1 MNVYI
6 ERAMFSELEDSL
18 KNVPAVAL
26 LGPRQCGKSTLAR
39 HFCQGRQDV
48 LYLDLE
54 RPLDL
59 AKLQDPEALFEANA
73 DKLVCID
80 EVQRAPELFTV
91 LRYIIDRHERPGQ
104 FLILGSASRDLIRQ
118 SSETLAG
125 RIRYLELTPFLL
137 SEISTG
143 ASLQDYWIRGG
154 FPRSWLAASHE
165 QSFEWRLDFTRDFLE
180 RDIPMLKR
188 RVEPS
193 AVGRLWTMLAHV
205 HGQLLNMSAISS
217 SLGIDSNTVRSYIDL
232 LEGAFI
238 VRRLPPYTAN
248 LKKRLVKR
256 PKIYFR
262 DTGLL
267 FAMLGIE
274 SWNDL
279 MSYPVFGFSW
289 EGLCIENILAHTKR
303 NVQATFYRTVR
314 GAEIDLILK
323 RGKDQVALEF
333 KVSTA
338 PRISKGFRMAVK
350 DLDIKR
356 AWVISP
362 VDSAF
367 EVRGVRIVSLQEFL
381 SCGEMGVFF
390 RGFNQ

>member
-1 MNVYI
+1 MNVYV
-6 ERAMFSELEDSL
+6 ERVMFSELENSL

-39 HFCQGRQDV
+39 HFCQGREDV

-80 EVQRAPELFTV
+80 EVRRAPELFTV
-91 LRYIIDRHERPGQ
+91 LRYIIDRRERPGQ

-137 SEISTG
+137 SEIGCG
-143 ASLQDYWIRGG
+143 ASLRDYWIRGG
-154 FPRSWLAASHE
+154 FPRSWLAASQE
-165 QSFEWRLDFTRDFLE
+165 QSLEWRLDFTRDFLD
-180 RDIPMLKR
+180 RDIPLLKH

-232 LEGAFI
+232 LEGAFM
-238 VRRLPPYTAN
+238 VRRLPPYAAN
-248 LKKRLVKR
+248 LKKRLVKT

-267 FAMLGIE
+267 LAMLGIE
-274 SWNDL
+274 NWNDL

-289 EGLCIENILAHTKR
+289 EGLCIENILARTKR

-314 GAEIDLILK
+314 GAEIDLVLR
-323 RGKDQVALEF
+323 RGVEHVALEF
-333 KVSTA
+333 KASTA
-338 PRISKGFRMAVK
+338 PRIPKGFRIAVK
-350 DLDIKR
+350 DLGIKR

-362 VDSAF
+362 VDSVF
-367 EVRGVRIVSLQEFL
+367 EVHGIQVTPLAQFL
-381 SCGEMGVFF
+381 ACDEMKGFF
-390 RGFNQ
+390 RGLKA

>member
-6 ERAMFSELEDSL
+6 EREMSSELEHSL
-18 KNVPAVAL
+18 KDVPAVAL

-39 HFCQGRQDV
+39 RFCQGRRDV

-59 AKLQDPEALFEANA
+59 AKLQDPEALFVANA

-80 EVQRAPELFTV
+80 EIQRAPELFTV

-137 SEISTG
+137 TEIGSG

-154 FPRSWLAASHE
+154 FPRSWLAASGQ
-165 QSFEWRLDFTRDFLE
+165 QSLDWRLDFTRDFLE
-180 RDIPMLKR
+180 RDIPTLKR
-188 RVEPS
+188 RVEPP

-205 HGQLLNMSAISS
+205 HGQLLNMSAIGS
-217 SLGIDSNTVRSYIDL
+217 SLGIDNHTVRSYIDL
-232 LEGAFI
+232 LEGAFML
-238 VRRLPPYTAN
+238 RRLRPYAAN
-248 LKKRLVKR
+248 VKKRLVKT
-256 PKIYFR
+256 PKVYFR

-267 FAMLGIE
+267 LALLGIE

-289 EGLCIENILAHTKR
+289 EGLCIENVLARAKR

-314 GAEIDLILK
+314 GAEIDLVLE
-323 RGKDQVALEF
+323 RGSELVALEF
-333 KVSTA
+333 KASTA
-338 PRISKGFRMAVK
+338 PRIGKGFRMAVK
-350 DLDIKR
+350 DLGIER
-356 AWVISP
+356 AWVIAP
-362 VDSAF
+362 VDTAF
-367 EVRGVRIVSLQEFL
+367 EVRGIQVMSLREFL
-381 SCGEMGVFF
+381 SCEGMKGFF
-390 RGFNQ
+390 RSFNR